1 MRELPLRADLYDDE
15 QAAALRDA
23 ALSLCDARAA
33 AVEIAARADALRHMG
48 AAEAWRRQLAALEA
62 LQVIGVIISA
72 EGLRGSCAFSS
83 IWPFVSM
90 CPKAASCVPQSRL
103 SREARSC

>member
-62 LQVIGVIISA
+62 LQVLMGF
-72 EGLRGSCAFSS
+72 EG
-83 IWPFVSM
+83 I
-90 CPKAASCVPQSRL
+90 
-103 SREARSC
+103 